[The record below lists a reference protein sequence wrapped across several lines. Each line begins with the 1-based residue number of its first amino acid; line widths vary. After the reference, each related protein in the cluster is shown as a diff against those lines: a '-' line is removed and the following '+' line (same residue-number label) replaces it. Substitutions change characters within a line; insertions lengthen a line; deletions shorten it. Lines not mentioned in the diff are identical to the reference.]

1 MVAAALAR
9 RYIVSDGPQGGAG
22 RGRPSRARDDRA
34 ADRAPLDV
42 RSASAAASEGNACGQ
57 VNTDKARAGGSPSKG
72 VMRRLRAAGVG
83 SGHLC
88 FFMSAKYW
96 PASSAVVHM
105 PGRGFCPP
113 SSRPFLQMWSC
124 AW

>member
-57 VNTDKARAGGSPSKG
+57 VNTGKARTGGS
-72 VMRRLRAAGVG
+72 
-83 SGHLC
+83 HLP
-88 FFMSAKYW
+88 MSARGW
-96 PASSAVVHM
+96 VSLPPAGPRSACLQ
-105 PGRGFCPP
+105 PLP
-113 SSRPFLQMWSC
+113 SAAADHTKR
-124 AW
+124 